1 MLYYIVAF
9 FQVVFCI
16 ALVGLILLHSGK
28 GGGLSSSLGGGM
40 GGTFSGTT
48 IMEKNLTRL
57 TLIVLG
63 LFALTNIALFFL
75 ARGLAAPRRA
85 QTEGLARGGWGEP
98 ASPHR
103 LYP

>member
-28 GGGLSSSLGGGM
+28 GGGLSSSLGVGM

-57 TLIVLG
+57 TLIVVG
-63 LFALTNIALFFL
+63 LFLLTNITLFFMGERCQPGASRRL
-75 ARGLAAPRRA
+75 ARSLRGSQHSANYPR
-85 QTEGLARGGWGEP
+85 
-98 ASPHR
+98 ASP
-103 LYP
+103 